1 MPPALSSLPLPTV
14 RFVESDTWKEGP
26 SSLEGRRG
34 EQLLFTLYCVFLT
47 DGVIVRPAGLGHAWD
62 GAGAPATGRVVLL
75 RAACLCPSSLG
86 LANPRGRKQRP
97 SVTGQR
103 GQVAGWEG
111 VRAGLAPAPAPAPR
125 VPAQP
130 PPHVSRAELPSLG
143 LLHALLHLLPC
154 GVGDTAHP
162 AGPGPGG
169 DRRG

>member
-1 MPPALSSLPLPTV
+1 MRSRPLSGPHVLEAQPHATCPELASPPH
-14 RFVESDTWKEGP
+14 RMFRGIRHM
-26 SSLEGRRG
+26 EGRAKLSRG
-34 EQLLFTLYCVFLT
+34 PEGRTASVHSLLCLFNRWC
-47 DGVIVRPAGLGHAWD
+47 IVRPAGLGHAWD

-111 VRAGLAPAPAPAPR
+111 VRAGLAPAPAPDPR

-130 PPHVSRAELPSLG
+130 PPTSPGLSYLPWGCYTLCFTFF
-143 LLHALLHLLPC
+143 L
-154 GVGDTAHP
+154 VE
-162 AGPGPGG
+162 
-169 DRRG
+169 